1 MKRLFLPAITIA
13 LITLVAGDKVF
24 RSSPEAETAPVQRLA
39 APVLSRAGLPAT
51 PRTSASANAS
61 VGATASTSTIERL
74 ARLAIRRQLGQ
85 AATATYLDSLIVSTD
100 SLVRRWPDRNDPLSV
115 AIIEGGPS
123 GYSSR
128 LAAHVRDA
136 FDAWESAGVPLRF
149 TFVTDTTGADITVHW
164 IDNFNFDRAGQT
176 DLTWDQMG
184 HVRHASIALALRTS
198 NGIRLPDH
206 ALLSVAIHEV
216 GHALGLPHSADS
228 NDVMFPATR
237 SGAISKRDRRTALLL
252 YQLPPG
258 SVRDSVVP

>member
-24 RSSPEAETAPVQRLA
+24 RTSSEAETAPVQQPA

-51 PRTSASANAS
+51 PRTSAS

-85 AATATYLDSLIVSTD
+85 EATATYLDSLIVSTD

-136 FDAWESAGVPLRF
+136 FDAWEGAGVPLRF

>member
-24 RSSPEAETAPVQRLA
+24 RGAPEAQPAPGRPVVTPTTSPRA
-39 APVLSRAGLPAT
+39 ARPAT
-51 PRTSASANAS
+51 DQNSTS
-61 VGATASTSTIERL
+61 VGGRANTATIERL

-85 AATATYLDSLIVSTD
+85 EGSSTYLDSLIVSTD
-100 SLVRRWPDRNDPLSV
+100 SLVRRWPDRSEALTV
-115 AIIEGGPS
+115 AIIEGGPN

-128 LAAHVRDA
+128 MAAHVRDA
-136 FDAWESAGVPLRF
+136 FDAWEDAGVPLRF
-149 TFVTDTTGADITVHW
+149 TFVTDTTAADITVHW

-237 SGAISKRDRRTALLL
+237 TGAISKRDRRTALLL

-258 SVRDSVVP
+258 SVRDSVAP